1 MGYRRSNF
9 GRSGFKAIPNLL
21 SLKPKCAPAKIVE
34 DILSHVPTLSALLDS
49 PDQSVRLKA
58 ALAAGTYPDPE
69 YIEILISQCTHE
81 PDFFVRD
88 TLSWALMRHDVS
100 KVVKRLEIELQ
111 SSNIQAKSQAIH
123 TLSKIGDK
131 SNYALITDEMLFD
144 SDDFI
149 ASTAWRV
156 ASVLVPEDQ
165 KPNLVAKLITQL
177 GRGDSDVQ
185 FGLTRFLCA
194 LGDCIVEPLTEVTK
208 SADESI
214 SNQAKFT
221 LFRFREMQLESTKTS
236 SK

>member
-1 MGYRRSNF
+1 M
-9 GRSGFKAIPNLL
+9 ANLQ
-21 SLKPKCAPAKIVE
+21 
-34 DILSHVPTLSALLDS
+34 TLLAS

-69 YIEILISQCTHE
+69 YIEILIAQCTHE

-88 TLSWALMRHDVS
+88 TLSWALMRHDVT
-100 KVVKRLEIELQ
+100 KVVKRLETELQ
-111 SSNIQAKSQAIH
+111 SSNPQAKSQAIH

-131 SNYALITDEMLFD
+131 ANYPLITDEMLFD
-144 SDDFI
+144 QDDFI

-156 ASVLVPEDQ
+156 ASVLVPDDQ
-165 KPNLVAKLITQL
+165 KSILVKKLITQL
-177 GRGDSDVQ
+177 GRGDSDTQ

-194 LGDCIVEPLTEVTK
+194 LGECIVEPLTEASNST
-208 SADESI
+208 DETI

-221 LFRFREMQLESTKTS
+221 LLRFREMQLESAKPS